1 VIRVLALK
9 ELLDQVSSVKFIFLF
24 AVSTVLIVLSLYT
37 GSAAYVA
44 ARAEHRA
51 TEALARRE
59 TENRQDYGEL
69 TRFGV
74 KVARPPGAL
83 SAVAAGVEPALG
95 RSARVRP
102 QGEPEFSPPPVAE
115 TPVLAVLGQLDL
127 NAVVRVFLS
136 LFALLLT
143 YDAVAGEKES
153 GTLKAVLSN
162 PVPRTQLLLGKA
174 LGLFGT
180 LLVAT
185 LVPALL
191 GLLVMKVGFRIELDA
206 GDWTRIA
213 SIGAT
218 FGLYLLAVFATG
230 LLVSTL
236 TTRSSVAFL
245 VLLLFW
251 VGSVEVVPKLSPMVA
266 GRLRPVP
273 DFASLQS
280 DRDRIQNEFQQAQF
294 RVMQTAFQAAQI
306 TAPAAS
312 PDDFDARQRMID
324 SIVRRGRDS
333 LQQDIQ
339 ARTAQLDEGYRN
351 RQNAFTRLAVFLA
364 RFSPAVAMSHAV
376 EVLSGTDFE
385 ADRRWRANLL
395 AYREDLR
402 GYLKAKG
409 VDTEPFGMRIAFRTE
424 SQSTGG
430 GRRDQTFT
438 IGPRAEQAR
447 LDLAGFPTFA
457 PRREGLGQALGR
469 IAPDL
474 LVLGLYTTVALLLAF
489 GRFLRYDV
497 R

>member
-1 VIRVLALK
+1 MIRVLAMK
-9 ELLDQVSSVKFIFLF
+9 ELLDQVSSVKFIILF

-37 GSAAYVA
+37 GSASYVA
-44 ARAEHRA
+44 ARDEHRA
-51 TEALARRE
+51 TESLARRE
-59 TENRQDYGEL
+59 TENRQDYSEL
-69 TRFGV
+69 MRFGV
-74 KVARPPGAL
+74 KVARPPAAL
-83 SAVAAGVEPALG
+83 SSVAAGVEPALG
-95 RSARVRP
+95 RSARVRI
-102 QGEPEFSPPPVAE
+102 QGEPEFSPPPVSE

-153 GTLKAVLSN
+153 GTLRAVLSN
-162 PVPRTQLLLGKA
+162 PVPRAQLLLGKA

-191 GLLVMKVGFRIELDA
+191 GLLVMKVGFRIELTALDWGRLA
-206 GDWTRIA
+206 GIA
-213 SIGAT
+213 LS

-251 VGSVEVVPKLSPMVA
+251 VGSVEVIPKVSPMLA

-280 DRDRIQNEFQQAQF
+280 DRDRLQNEFQQGHMRNMTA
-294 RVMQTAFQAAQI
+294 AFQAVQVQ
-306 TAPAAS
+306 TPAAS
-312 PDDFDARQRMID
+312 PEEADARQAALD
-324 SIVRRGRDS
+324 SIMRRGRDS
-333 LQQDIQ
+333 LQADLQTKT
-339 ARTAQLDEGYRN
+339 ARLEEGYRN

-376 EVLSGTDFE
+376 EVLSETDFE

-395 AYREDLR
+395 AYRDAVR
-402 GYLKAKG
+402 GYLKEKG
-409 VDTEPFGMRIAFRTE
+409 VDTDQFGMRFVVRADVNA
-424 SQSTGG
+424 GP
-430 GRRDQTFT
+430 GRSNQTLQF
-438 IGPRAEQAR
+438 GSRPDPAR
-447 LDLAGFPTFA
+447 LDLTGFPAFA
-457 PRREGLGQALGR
+457 PRREGLGESLAR
-469 IAPDL
+469 TTPDL
-474 LVLGLYTTVALLLAF
+474 VVLALYSTIAFLLAF
-489 GRFLRYDV
+489 SRFLKYDV

>member
-1 VIRVLALK
+1 MIRILAMK
-9 ELLDQVSSVKFIFLF
+9 ELLDQVSSVKFIILF

-37 GSAAYVA
+37 GSAAYVG

-51 TEALARRE
+51 TETLARRE
-59 TENRQDYGEL
+59 TENRQDYSEL
-69 TRFGV
+69 MRFGV
-74 KVARPPGAL
+74 KVARPPAPL

-95 RSARVRP
+95 RSARVRI
-102 QGEPEFSPPPVAE
+102 QGEPEFSPPPVSE
-115 TPVLAVLGQLDL
+115 TPILAVLGQLDL

-162 PVPRTQLLLGKA
+162 PVPRAQLLLGKA

-191 GLLVMKVGFRIELDA
+191 GLLVMKVGFGIELGAIDWGRLA
-206 GDWTRIA
+206 GVA
-213 SIGAT
+213 VT

-251 VGSVEVVPKLSPMVA
+251 VASVEVVPKVSPMLA

-280 DRDRIQNEFQQAQF
+280 DRDRLQNDYQQAQF
-294 RVMQTAFQAAQI
+294 RLMQQAFQSADVES
-306 TAPAAS
+306 PAAT
-312 PDDFDARQRMID
+312 PEQFEARQRAID
-324 SIVRRGRDS
+324 SVMRRGRDS
-333 LQQDIQ
+333 LQADLSSKT
-339 ARTAQLDEGYRN
+339 ARLEEGYRN
-351 RQNAFTRLAVFLA
+351 RQNSFTRLAVFLA

-376 EVLSGTDFE
+376 EVLSETDFE

-395 AYREDLR
+395 AYRETLR

-409 VDTEPFGMRIAFRTE
+409 VDTDQFGMRMVVRATDNRA
-424 SQSTGG
+424 GG
-430 GRRDQTFT
+430 GGSDRTFS
-438 IGPRAEQAR
+438 IGPRAEQTR
-447 LDLAGFPTFA
+447 LDLSGFPSFG
-457 PRREGLGQALGR
+457 PRREGLGEALGR
-469 IAPDL
+469 TAPDL
-474 LVLGLYTTVALLLAF
+474 VVLALYAVVAFLLAF
-489 GRFLRYDV
+489 SRFLKYDV

>member
-1 VIRVLALK
+1 MIRVLAMK
-9 ELLDQVSSVKFIFLF
+9 ELLDQVSSVKFIILF

-37 GSAAYVA
+37 GSAAYVG

-51 TEALARRE
+51 TETLARRE
-59 TENRQDYGEL
+59 TENRQDYSEL
-69 TRFGV
+69 MRFGV
-74 KVARPPGAL
+74 KVARPPTPL
-83 SAVAAGVEPALG
+83 SSVASGVEPALG
-95 RSARVRP
+95 RSARVRI
-102 QGEPEFSPPPVAE
+102 QGEPEFSPPPVSE
-115 TPVLAVLGQLDL
+115 TPILAVLGQLDL

-162 PVPRTQLLLGKA
+162 PVPRAQLLLGKA

-191 GLLVMKVGFRIELDA
+191 GLLVMKVGFRIELGAIDWGRLA
-206 GDWTRIA
+206 GVA
-213 SIGAT
+213 VT

-251 VGSVEVVPKLSPMVA
+251 VASVEVVPKVSPMLA

-280 DRDRIQNEFQQAQF
+280 DRDRLQNDYQQAQF
-294 RVMQTAFQAAQI
+294 RLMQQAFQSAEGS
-306 TAPAAS
+306 PAAT
-312 PDDFDARQRMID
+312 PEQFDARQRGID
-324 SIVRRGRDS
+324 SIMRRGRDS
-333 LQQDIQ
+333 LQADL
-339 ARTAQLDEGYRN
+339 TAKTGLLEEGYRN
-351 RQNAFTRLAVFLA
+351 RQNSFTRLAVFLA

-376 EVLSGTDFE
+376 EVLSETDFE

-395 AYREDLR
+395 AYRETLR
-402 GYLKAKG
+402 AYLKAKG
-409 VDTEPFGMRIAFRTE
+409 VDTDQFGMRMVVRTTE
-424 SQSTGG
+424 SRGSGPASD
-430 GRRDQTFT
+430 RTFS
-438 IGPRAEQAR
+438 IGPRAEQTR
-447 LDLAGFPTFA
+447 LDLSGFPSFG
-457 PRREGLGQALGR
+457 PRREGLGEALGR
-469 IAPDL
+469 TAPDL
-474 LVLGLYTTVALLLAF
+474 VVLALYAAVAFLLAF
-489 GRFLRYDV
+489 SRFLKYDV